1 MQSPKERSELF
12 RRPISVVLA
21 LMAKLQACLA
31 PKRSGT
37 GAIRVSGT
45 LRLWCSFGIAIL
57 AVTIAFLIRQSFH
70 APLGTRFVYVTFY
83 PWVAI
88 ATVAGGLAA
97 GVLATVLTLLVI
109 IFGVAPP
116 ADTADWMGLASFLLG
131 SVLIVGISE
140 TMHRARARAAKAE
153 EEAKLHKEEK
163 NSEERFRTLIE
174 QASDGIFVSDA
185 QGRYLDVNSAGCRML
200 GYSREDILG
209 LGITELIAADEAP
222 RLASHL
228 AKLRSG
234 GTDVAEWQFRR
245 KDGSPFVGEVSARQL
260 PDGRLQAFVRDVSER
275 KHAEKRQFE
284 LMEELKRSESEA
296 REQHALFRSILD
308 GVPEGIA
315 LVDKERRIVMV
326 NPALMR
332 IFGYQA
338 TELIGAS
345 TAKLYACPTDWEEQ
359 AIISEKAHRARLQPR
374 IIRLRRENGETFPG
388 EVISAD
394 YRDVGGRQRGY
405 IGIIRDV
412 SEEQRREEELRQA
425 QRLESLGQ
433 LTGGIAHDFNNLLT
447 VITGN
452 LQLIGMGLKDDRLK
466 RYLDAVEQAAQ
477 MGAQLNKRL
486 MLFGRQ
492 QMLAPTAIN
501 LNDRVTNILELLRR
515 TIGEDIT
522 VKIALSKNIW
532 PTRTDA
538 DELENAILNLAIN
551 ARDAMA
557 NGGNLL
563 IETENVIIDNDAA
576 REELPPGSYVRLS
589 VSDAGSGM
597 PPEVLARAFEPFF
610 TTKEPG
616 KGTGLGLSSIYGFV
630 KQSGGHITI
639 DSEVGHG
646 TTATIYLPK
655 FEQSEKTELAVQEKE
670 AEAPIRGAGETIL
683 VVEDN
688 PDVRRVTVER
698 IKSLGYKVT
707 EAENGQ
713 GALAAFDEGE
723 AIDLVFSDVIMPG
736 GMSGFEL
743 ARKIRELRPSQKIL
757 LTSGFP
763 GAATRAGE
771 KINHTSPMLR
781 KPYNQIELSR
791 YIRAAIQD
799 GGLLNY
805 PLVTSAEST

>member
-1 MQSPKERSELF
+1 M
-12 RRPISVVLA
+12 
-21 LMAKLQACLA
+21 
-31 PKRSGT
+31 
-37 GAIRVSGT
+37 
-45 LRLWCSFGIAIL
+45 
-57 AVTIAFLIRQSFH
+57 
-70 APLGTRFVYVTFY
+70 
-83 PWVAI
+83 
-88 ATVAGGLAA
+88 
-97 GVLATVLTLLVI
+97 
-109 IFGVAPP
+109 
-116 ADTADWMGLASFLLG
+116 SFLFG

-153 EEAKLHKEEK
+153 EEAKLHKEVK

-200 GYSREDILG
+200 GYSREEILG
-209 LGITELIAADEAP
+209 LGIPELIAADEAP

-234 GTDVAEWQFRR
+234 NTDVAEWQFRR

-275 KHAEKRQFE
+275 KHAERRQLE

-296 REQHALFRSILD
+296 REQHALFRSIFD

-326 NPALMR
+326 NPALTR
-332 IFGYQA
+332 IFGYEA
-338 TELIGAS
+338 DELIGAS
-345 TAKLYACPTDWEEQ
+345 TVKLYACPAAWEEQ

-374 IIRLRRENGETFPG
+374 VIRFRRENGETFPG

-394 YRDVGGRQRGY
+394 YRDVGGGLRGY

-412 SEEQRREEELRQA
+412 SVEQRREKELRQA

-452 LQLIGMGLKDDRLK
+452 LQLIDMGLKDERLK

-492 QMLAPTAIN
+492 EMLAPTPIN
-501 LNDRVTNILELLRR
+501 LNDRVTNMLELLRR

-522 VKIALSKNIW
+522 VKVALSKNIW

-538 DELENAILNLAIN
+538 DEIENAILNLAIN
-551 ARDAMA
+551 ARDAMS

-563 IETENVIIDNDAA
+563 IETGNVVIDNNAA

-589 VSDAGSGM
+589 VSDTGSGM

-698 IKSLGYKVT
+698 IK
-707 EAENGQ
+707 
-713 GALAAFDEGE
+713 
-723 AIDLVFSDVIMPG
+723 
-736 GMSGFEL
+736 
-743 ARKIRELRPSQKIL
+743 
-757 LTSGFP
+757 
-763 GAATRAGE
+763 
-771 KINHTSPMLR
+771 
-781 KPYNQIELSR
+781 
-791 YIRAAIQD
+791 
-799 GGLLNY
+799 
-805 PLVTSAEST
+805 

>member
-12 RRPISVVLA
+12 RRPIAVVLA

-31 PKRSGT
+31 PKRSGI

-45 LRLWCSFGIAIL
+45 LPLWCSFGIAIL

-70 APLGTRFVYVTFY
+70 SPLGTRLVYVTFY

-97 GVLATVLTLLVI
+97 GVLATALTLLL
-109 IFGVAPP
+109 IFFWVAPP
-116 ADTADWMGLASFLLG
+116 TDTAGWMGIASFLLG
-131 SVLIVGISE
+131 SVLIVAISE
-140 TMHRARARAAKAE
+140 MMHRARARAAKAE
-153 EEAKLHKEEK
+153 EEAKLHKEVK
-163 NSEERFRTLIE
+163 DSEERFRTLIE

-200 GYSREDILG
+200 GYSREEILR
-209 LGITELIAADEAP
+209 LSISDLIASDEAP

-228 AKLRSG
+228 VQLRSG
-234 GTDVAEWQFRR
+234 DTDVAEWKFHC

-275 KHAEKRQFE
+275 KHAEKRQLE

-296 REQHALFRSILD
+296 REQHALFRSIFD

-326 NPALMR
+326 NPALTR

-338 TELIGAS
+338 AELIGAS
-345 TAKLYACPTDWEEQ
+345 TVKLYACPTDWEEQ

-374 IIRLRRENGETFPG
+374 IIRFRRENGETFPG

-394 YRDVGGRQRGY
+394 YRDVGGGLRGY

-452 LQLIGMGLKDDRLK
+452 LQLIDMGLKDERLK
-466 RYLDAVEQAAQ
+466 RYLDAVEQAVQ

-492 QMLAPTAIN
+492 EMLAPTPIN
-501 LNDRVTNILELLRR
+501 LNDRVTNMLELLRR

-522 VKIALSKNIW
+522 VKVALSKNIW
-532 PTRTDA
+532 FTRTDA
-538 DELENAILNLAIN
+538 DEIENAILNLAIN
-551 ARDAMA
+551 ARDAMS

-563 IETENVIIDNDAA
+563 IETENVVIDNDAA

-589 VSDAGSGM
+589 VSDTGSGM

-655 FEQSEKTELAVQEKE
+655 FEQSEKTELAVKEKE

-698 IKSLGYKVT
+698 IKSLGYKVI

-713 GALAAFDEGE
+713 GALAAMDEGE
-723 AIDLVFSDVIMPG
+723 PIDLVFSDVVMPG

-743 ARKIRELRPSQKIL
+743 AHKIRELRPSQKML

-771 KINHTSPMLR
+771 QINHKYLMLR

-791 YIRAAIQD
+791 YIRAALQA
-799 GGLLNY
+799 GGLPNQT
-805 PLVTSAEST
+805 LVTSAEST